1 MLIPAPARGP
11 RLVMIAFLAIAAV
24 STGLVGTL
32 GWLLL
37 KQDRELEQARAEER
51 HAQAADR
58 FAARVQP
65 ALADPAAED
74 VQAGLPPGT
83 LVITLE
89 ARGVSVDNGSL
100 LYYPHEPSSPREPP
114 AVVFADGERLEYAV
128 GDYAGAE
135 RTYSVL
141 AGHADPAVRAG
152 ALGRLARVQRKRLD
166 IDGAIAT
173 YDRLAEIGE
182 PAGIDGFPATLYAR
196 LGRASALQQAN
207 RRDALEAEA
216 RGLWSDV
223 LDARWILSAFE
234 YEARRQEIRTWLGAD
249 PEDHPERVAIAQ
261 AAQWLWQ
268 NRQSLSAP
276 GHRSLTLASGQ
287 ALVAWTPAGDRVRAG
302 LAGPAHVSAL
312 LNDVRTEAS
321 SRRGALA
328 AALGGVGLVLL
339 AGWYFIL
346 RSLAR
351 ERRAAELQTD
361 FVAAVSH
368 EFRSPLTSMAHLAEM
383 LEADRLPS
391 GEATRTTYGML
402 VRDTHRLRRLVE
414 DLLDFRRF
422 ETGAAALR
430 LEPVDLI
437 DLVRSVAADFEAR
450 AAAPAGYRLDVSTPA
465 APIRAAADRDALART
480 IWNLLDNA
488 MKYSPECR
496 TVWLDLSREAGRIAI
511 TVRDQGLG
519 IPVSEQRRIFERFA
533 RGAEARA
540 LRIKGT
546 GIGLAIVRHIVCAH
560 GGEVRVASEPGRG
573 SRFTIFLRDAAETTS

>member
-1 MLIPAPARGP
+1 
-11 RLVMIAFLAIAAV
+11 
-24 STGLVGTL
+24 VGE
-32 GWLLL
+32 
-37 KQDRELEQARAEER
+37 DARA
-51 HAQAADR
+51 
-58 FAARVQP
+58 
-65 ALADPAAED
+65 L
-74 VQAGLPPGT
+74 LPPGT
-83 LVITLE
+83 LVITLD
-89 ARGVSVDNGSL
+89 ARGVSVESGSL
-100 LYYPHEPSSPREPP
+100 LYYPHEPSPPREPP
-114 AVVFADGERLEYAV
+114 AAVFADGERLEHAV
-128 GDYAGAE
+128 GDNAGAE
-135 RTYSVL
+135 RAYSAL
-141 AGHADPAVRAG
+141 TAHADSAIRAG

-207 RRDALEAEA
+207 RQQALEAEA
-216 RGLWSDV
+216 HALWADL

-249 PEDHPERVAIAQ
+249 PEEHVDRAAIAQ

-276 GHRSLTLASGQ
+276 GHRPLTLSSGP
-287 ALVAWTPAGDRVRAG
+287 AVVAWTPAGDRVRAA

-321 SRRGALA
+321 SRRVALA
-328 AALGGVGLVLL
+328 AALGAVGLVLL
-339 AGWYFIL
+339 AGWHFIL

-351 ERRAAELQTD
+351 ERRAAGLQSD

-391 GEATRTTYGML
+391 AEARRTTYGIL

-414 DLLDFRRF
+414 DLLDFRRL

-430 LEPVDLI
+430 LEAVDLT
-437 DLVRSVAADFEAR
+437 DLVRTVAADFQAR
-450 AAAPAGYRLDVSTPA
+450 VAAPAGYRLDVSMLEE
-465 APIRAAADRDALART
+465 PICVPADRDALTRAL
-480 IWNLLDNA
+480 WNLLDNA
-488 MKYSPECR
+488 VKYSPGCR
-496 TVWLDLSREAGRIAI
+496 TVWLSLSRKAGQVAI
-511 TVRDQGLG
+511 TVRDEGLG
-519 IPVSEQRRIFERFA
+519 IPVHEHRRIFERFA
-533 RGAEARA
+533 RGAKAGA

-546 GIGLAIVRHIVCAH
+546 GIGLSIVLQIVRAH
-560 GGEVRVASEPGRG
+560 GGDVRVASEPGRG